1 MQSIICIS
9 ERKTLPL
16 QSNKVHFIRIGVSPV
31 GKGLQLATLF
41 LLLLWKDLH
50 AIHLAIYLIDIL
62 F

>member
-1 MQSIICIS
+1 MQSTICIS

-16 QSNKVHFIRIGVSPV
+16 RSNKVHFIRIGVSPV

-41 LLLLWKDLH
+41 LLLLWKDFH
-50 AIHLAIYLIDIL
+50 AIHPTIYLIDIL